1 MYATIQLHHP
11 IINEIKKKKKKNMK
25 ETQLKVLMHPW
36 LAMGHFIPYLHLANK
51 YAERGHI
58 VTLLLPNKAKNLL
71 QSKNLHPSFITLHTI
86 TIPHVHPLPPGTE
99 TASDIPFHLQTHLA
113 TALDLTRVEFESILV
128 SFQPNLVVYD
138 FTYWVPE
145 AVAASGSQAKCV
157 AYSIVSAVAMAFTMV
172 PSRDPPKDKAV
183 VEEDACVANAPPGY
197 PSSTV
202 IIDPRTMIR
211 SLHVPFG
218 EGVTF
223 YERITTS
230 LRCSDAIAIKTC
242 REIEGKYCDFLSK
255 QFNKPI
261 LLSGLDLPK
270 PNGPSE
276 TILEAHWTDWLSQFS
291 PRSVVFC
298 VFGSQ
303 VILDVAQ
310 FQELLLGFEMTN
322 LPFLVAF
329 KPPTGYA
336 TVEEA
341 FPEGFGRRVGDRGVV
356 TGEWVQQPQILAHP
370 SVGCFVSHCGSGSI
384 WECMMSKNQIVLMP
398 QLHEQFLFTKIF
410 TTELKV
416 AVEVERGEDGMWVSR
431 ESLSKAIKSV
441 MGENSEISG
450 LVKKNHEIW
459 RQKLAQPVLMS
470 GYFDKF
476 VKDLQVLVSNNVV

>member
-1 MYATIQLHHP
+1 
-11 IINEIKKKKKKNMK
+11 MK
-25 ETQLKVLMHPW
+25 EKQLKVLIHPW

-51 YAERGHI
+51 FAERGHI
-58 VTLLLPNKAKNLL
+58 VTLLLPNKAKFFL
-71 QSKNLHPSFITLHTI
+71 QSKNFHPSFITLHTI
-86 TIPHVHPLPPGTE
+86 TIPQVHPLPSDTE

-128 SFQPNLVVYD
+128 RLQPNLVIYD

-145 AVAASGSQAKCV
+145 AVVASGSQAKCV

-172 PSRDPPKDKAV
+172 PSRDPPKDKV
-183 VEEDACVANAPPGY
+183 VFEEDACVAIAPPGY

-202 IIDPRTMIR
+202 IIDPKTMIR
-211 SLHVPFG
+211 SLYVPFG

-230 LRCSDAIAIKTC
+230 LRRSDAIAIKTC
-242 REIEGKYCDFLSK
+242 REIEGKYCDYLSK
-255 QFNKPI
+255 QFNNKPI
-261 LLSGLDLPK
+261 LLSGLDLPE
-270 PNGPSE
+270 PNRPNE

-322 LPFLVAF
+322 LPFLAAF

-341 FPEGFGRRVGDRGVV
+341 FPDGFAKRVGDRGVV
-356 TGEWVQQPQILAHP
+356 TGAWVQQQQILAHP

-384 WECMMSKNQIVLMP
+384 WEGMLSKNQIVLMP
-398 QLHEQFLFTKIF
+398 QLHEQVLFTKIF

-416 AVEVERGEDGMWVSR
+416 AVEVDRGEDGIWVSR
-431 ESLSKAIKSV
+431 ESLCKAIKSV
-441 MGENSEISG
+441 MDESCEISG
-450 LVKKNHEIW
+450 LIKKNHEIC
-459 RQKLAQPVLMS
+459 RQKLGQPGLMS

-476 VKDLQVLVSNNVV
+476 VKDLQALVSNHVV